1 MGTIIVWC
9 VGVLLMLLGLI
20 GCFVHRVPG
29 PILTLIGLLVIQYG
43 GDVKL
48 FSTTAIVICVVAVV
62 LAKVLEHFIP
72 KLASLIHEVN
82 KPGKWGCVIGSI
94 IGLIIMT
101 NLSESG
107 STGMVIFGLVLAMG
121 FVPYACA
128 FLLELT
134 RKQPMK
140 ETLMATNAAY
150 VTFLLGTALKLAVCL
165 YCIYTAFT
173 NY

>member
-1 MGTIIVWC
+1 MGTILIWC
-9 VGVLLMLLGLI
+9 VGGLLMSLGLL

-43 GDVKL
+43 GGVAL
-48 FSTTAIVICVVAVV
+48 FSTTAIVVCAIAVI

-72 KLASLIHEVN
+72 KLTSFIHEVN
-82 KPGKWGCVIGSI
+82 KQGKWGCVIGSV
-94 IGLIIMT
+94 IGLIIMS
-101 NLSESG
+101 NISANG
-107 STGMVIFGLVLAMG
+107 TGMVILGLILAMG
-121 FVPYACA
+121 IVPYACA

-140 ETLMATNAAY
+140 ETVMATNAAY
-150 VTFLLGTALKLAVCL
+150 LTFLLGTALKLAVCI

-173 NY
+173 TY